1 MYLHK
6 MTLFTV
12 VCIFCSLQRSNSQLL
27 SAYEQAYGPWKIRL
41 TRRSLF
47 GKKWYMEQFAEGN
60 DTFHPPSKN
69 RKRNSDLQLLFP
81 LNPERIEQPTGTN
94 QRSLFQKAIRSIPC
108 ILVLETIGKFIIR
121 IDDGTLQE
129 DLSTDSSEVPSIRHS
144 DTDRTTTDSNLHNSL
159 QGEWFLT
166 PNPYCVTDRQY
177 DTVTLI
183 AEPRIRRA
191 HSPEG
196 ILTEMAQIELRCKL
210 WGRYGV
216 GAVRHKLG
224 FRHGRE
230 MGRMTH
236 GTVLVVREYKQ
247 ENRWSRET
255 KTITKRDVLATFAGQ
270 GMLDTNESDSRDE
283 ESEPDTDVLEE
294 EYF

>member
-1 MYLHK
+1 
-6 MTLFTV
+6 MTLFTI
-12 VCIFCSLQRSNSQLL
+12 VCIFCSLQLSNSQLL

-60 DTFHPPSKN
+60 DTFHRPSKN

-81 LNPERIEQPTGTN
+81 LNPERVEQHTGTK
-94 QRSLFQKAIRSIPC
+94 QRLLFQKAIRSIPC
-108 ILVLETIGKFIIR
+108 ILVLETNGKFIIR
-121 IDDGTLQE
+121 IDDGEHTLQE
-129 DLSTDSSEVPSIRHS
+129 DISTDVSEVQQSICHS
-144 DTDRTTTDSNLHNSL
+144 DTDRTTTESNLHNSL
-159 QGEWFLT
+159 KGEWFLT

-177 DTVTLI
+177 DTLTLI

-236 GTVLVVREYKQ
+236 GTVMVVREYKQ

-255 KTITKRDVLATFAGQ
+255 KTIMKRDVLATFAGQ
-270 GMLDTNESDSRDE
+270 GMLDTNESDRREE
-283 ESEPDTDVLEE
+283 ESEHDTESDVMEQ